1 MLYNCEKIAGVY
13 SITSPS
19 GKRYIGSSR
28 NIYAR
33 WDRHQQDLRYGTHHS
48 PQLLRAYEKYGK
60 DALQFHILLVC
71 ADNMTLEYEQLLL
84 DGLKPEYNTS
94 VTANGVKHTAE
105 TKSKISAAVTLAWAD
120 PAKRAKQA
128 ARYKGIAP
136 KVNSAVFKTEEHRA
150 KLRDV
155 HRARCRT
162 VEAFG
167 LLWSLKELAEH
178 FNVHYGM
185 VKDRVRAGWS
195 AEDAVSTPKRKGGL

>member
-1 MLYNCEKIAGVY
+1 MRYSCEKVAGVY

-48 PQLLRAYEKYGK
+48 PQLMRAYHKYGRA
-60 DALQFHILLVC
+60 ALKFDVLLVC
-71 ADNMTLEYEQLLL
+71 DESMTLYYEQCLI
-84 DGLKPEYNTS
+84 DGLQPEYNTS
-94 VTANGVKHTAE
+94 PTARGVTHSAE
-105 TKSKISAAVTLAWAD
+105 ARARISAACRRAWAD
-120 PAKRAKQA
+120 PERRAKQA
-128 ARYKGIAP
+128 ARYKGVAP
-136 KVNSAVFKTEEHRA
+136 KVDASIFKTDEHRQ

-155 HRARCRT
+155 HRARLRT

-167 LLWSLKELAEH
+167 LLWALKELAEH
-178 FNVHYGM
+178 FGVPYGM

-195 AEDAVSTPKRKGGL
+195 AEDAVTTPKRKGGL